1 MTQKRVL
8 IVDDSF
14 VMRAL
19 LADLAASDPEFAIVG
34 EAENGLVALKRTKEL
49 KPDLVL
55 LDIEMP
61 EMDGIEALKRIRLLS
76 KAQVVIV
83 SSLTQVGSPIAAEA
97 KRLGAFAV
105 IAKPSGTLS
114 LDIDEK
120 KGSEIV
126 RTMRKAVGL
135 DP

>member
-1 MTQKRVL
+1 MTPKRVL

-19 LADLAASDPEFAIVG
+19 LADLAASDPEFTIVG
-34 EAENGLVALKRTKEL
+34 EAENGLVAVKRTKEL

-76 KAQVVIV
+76 KAHVVIV
-83 SSLTQVGSPIAAEA
+83 SSLTQVGSPMAAEA

-114 LDIDEK
+114 LDLDEK

-135 DP
+135 DS

>member
-1 MTQKRVL
+1 MDPKRVL

-19 LADLAASDPEFAIVG
+19 LADLTASDPSFAIVG
-34 EAENGLVALKRTKEL
+34 EAENGRVAIERAKETKPE
-49 KPDLVL
+49 VIL

-61 EMDGIEALKRIRLLS
+61 EMDGIEALKRLRLLS
-76 KAQVVIV
+76 KAQVIIV
-83 SSLTQVGSPIAAEA
+83 SALTQVGSPMAAEA

-120 KGSEIV
+120 KGTEIV

-135 DP
+135 DA

>member
-1 MTQKRVL
+1 MDPKRVL

-19 LADLAASDPEFAIVG
+19 LADLTASDSAFIIVS
-34 EAENGLVALKRTKEL
+34 EAQNGRVALERAKET

-61 EMDGIEALKRIRLLS
+61 EMDGIETLKRLRLLS
-76 KAQVVIV
+76 KAQVIIV
-83 SSLTQVGSPIAAEA
+83 SSLTQIGSPIAAEA

-105 IAKPSGTLS
+105 VAKPSGALS
-114 LDIDEK
+114 LDIDQK
-120 KGSEIV
+120 KSTEIV
-126 RTMRKAVGL
+126 CTMRRAVGL
-135 DP
+135 EA

>member
-1 MTQKRVL
+1 MTPKRVL

-19 LADLAASDPEFAIVG
+19 LADLTASDSSFAIVG
-34 EAENGLVALKRTKEL
+34 EAENGRVAIERAKET
-49 KPDLVL
+49 KPDVIL

-61 EMDGIEALKRIRLLS
+61 EMDGIEALKRLRLLS
-76 KAQVVIV
+76 KAQVIIV
-83 SSLTQVGSPIAAEA
+83 SSLTQVGSPMAAEA

-120 KGSEIV
+120 KGTEIV

-135 DP
+135 DA

>member
-1 MTQKRVL
+1 MTPKRVL

-19 LADLAASDPEFAIVG
+19 LADLAASDPSFAIVG
-34 EAENGLVALKRTKEL
+34 EAENGRVALERTKEL
-49 KPDLVL
+49 KPDVVL

-76 KAQVVIV
+76 RAQVVIV

-114 LDIDEK
+114 LDLDEK

-135 DP
+135 DT

>member
-1 MTQKRVL
+1 MTPKRVL

-19 LADLAASDPEFAIVG
+19 LADLAATDPEFTIVG